1 MDGVKANSGFSLD
14 SQEMVNGQA
23 CYSNNTQKLPIRDA
37 PKSRLRD
44 VRDLENGNNG
54 ENVDVKDG
62 VSEDRKYGIMG
73 YEENCMDGIMGDEEY
88 GEDGV
93 LGVEEGSVDTTKSN
107 DIVQQNECMDDE
119 EDEEDSSGDSD
130 DEEDNDEDDG
140 QNGNGGIT
148 DDAERHIRK
157 RKLKSLALSYEFA
170 PRVPPP
176 QAEVTP
182 PLPVTRRSS
191 GGRNSLNDWTERE
204 TFVLLEALG
213 ERFLQ
218 HGKRSLR
225 ADEWKE
231 VSKRVS
237 ESETS
242 RGNRVDSQCRNRLD
256 TLKKKYKK
264 EKSRL
269 AEMGGSS
276 KWVYF
281 SKMDMLMSS
290 SAAELTVLS
299 GGLGSREDGF
309 AKRRVYANGM
319 DKKRDTPGNSQSSQK
334 EEDSDGL
341 LPKKRKS
348 GRESSGNFRLL
359 ECSFKKFTKIYEK
372 IENRR
377 AQQMIGLE
385 KMRNQFQKDL
395 ETERQQITKNA
406 QAEIARIR
414 LGDRH
419 DETSVD
425 N

>member
-1 MDGVKANSGFSLD
+1 MDGAQSNSGFPLD
-14 SQEMVNGQA
+14 PHEMVNGQA
-23 CYSNNTQKLPIRDA
+23 CYSNNTQKLPIRNVL
-37 PKSRLRD
+37 KSRLRD

-62 VSEDRKYGIMG
+62 VSENHR
-73 YEENCMDGIMGDEEY
+73 DGIMGDKEDCKDGIVGGEEY

-93 LGVEEGSVDTTKSN
+93 SGVEEGCVDKTKSN
-107 DIVQQNECMDDE
+107 DIVQLNECMDDE

-130 DEEDNDEDDG
+130 DEEDDDEDNRK
-140 QNGNGGIT
+140 NGNGGIV
-148 DDAERHIRK
+148 DAERRTRK

-176 QAEVTP
+176 SAEVAP
-182 PLPVTRRSS
+182 PPPVTKLSS
-191 GGRNSLNDWTERE
+191 GGRNSLTDWTERE
-204 TFVLLEALG
+204 TFVLLEALR

-231 VSKRVS
+231 VAERVS
-237 ESETS
+237 KSETS
-242 RGNRVDSQCRNRLD
+242 RVNRLDSQCRNRLD

-281 SKMDMLMSS
+281 SEMDMLMSS
-290 SAAELTVLS
+290 SAAELTGLS
-299 GGLGSREDGF
+299 GGLDLQEDGF
-309 AKRRVYANGM
+309 GKPGVYANGM

-334 EEDSDGL
+334 EEEDSDGL
-341 LPKKRKS
+341 PPKKRKS

-372 IENRR
+372 MENRR
-377 AQQMIGLE
+377 AQQMIELE

-395 ETERQQITKNA
+395 EMERQQITNNA

-419 DETSVD
+419 DETSID